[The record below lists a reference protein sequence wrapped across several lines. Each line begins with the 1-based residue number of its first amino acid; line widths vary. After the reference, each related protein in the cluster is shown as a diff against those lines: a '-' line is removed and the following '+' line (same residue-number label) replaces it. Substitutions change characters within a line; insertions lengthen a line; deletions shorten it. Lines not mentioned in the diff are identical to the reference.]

1 MATRNIFRSIIEQVP
16 DGIYIIARGKFEYV
30 NEAFENLTG
39 IRRRDLPARAFDF
52 LKLVHPADREVLRK
66 RRETAK
72 RGGKPASRFLIRM
85 RCGDGAPRHL
95 ELNTAPLSGRE
106 DTVLGIVRDITEA
119 RTRETERRRQV
130 RSFRAMI
137 ETAEEPIAIIQDG
150 RIRYANPALISLSGY
165 GRRALVG
172 KPFRAFIVPEQLSKV
187 EDLERQRSAG
197 RPAPFF
203 YETVTRTRKGDE
215 LNLQVSITGIDYYGR
230 PASLVVSQDI
240 TKYKKAEASLSETLE
255 KMRSA
260 LGSTV
265 QAIARIVEQKDPYT
279 AGHQQ
284 RVADLARAVA
294 AEMDLPTDNIDAIRM
309 AGLLHDLGKVSVPS
323 EILAK
328 PSRLTDAEFELIMNH
343 PQVAYD
349 ILKPIDFPWP
359 VAEIIRQ
366 HHERMNGSGYPAGL
380 KGEDILIEARVLA
393 VADVVE
399 AMITHR
405 PYRPARKLEDAL
417 LEISSQRGILY
428 DPAAADACRR
438 MLVEKGFT
446 FRLATDGDEASR

>member
-1 MATRNIFRSIIEQVP
+1 MGTRNIYRSIVEQVP
-16 DGIYIIARGKFEYV
+16 DGIYIISRGNFDFV

-39 IRRRDLPARAFDF
+39 IRRRELPAPAVEFF
-52 LKLVHPADREVLRK
+52 KIVHPADRALLRK

-72 RGGKPASRFLIRM
+72 RGGKPVSRFRIRVM
-85 RCGDGAPRHL
+85 TGDGALKHL
-95 ELNTAPLSGRE
+95 ELNTALISGRD
-106 DTVLGIVRDITEA
+106 DTVLGIVRDVTEA
-119 RTRETERRRQV
+119 RTRETARRRQA

-150 RIRYANPALISLSGY
+150 RIRYANPALTRLSGFA
-165 GRRALVG
+165 RRALLG
-172 KPFRAFIVPEQLSKV
+172 KPFRAFIVPEQLPKV
-187 EDLERQRSAG
+187 EDLQRRRNAG
-197 RPAPFF
+197 RATPFF
-203 YETVTRTRKGDE
+203 YETVAQTRRGEK
-215 LNLQVSITGIDYYGR
+215 LNLQVSITRIDYYGR

-240 TKYKKAEASLSETLE
+240 TTYKTAEEKLNATLA

-294 AEMDLPTDNIDAIRM
+294 TEMNLPPENIDAIRM

-323 EILAK
+323 EILSK
-328 PSRLTDAEFELIMNH
+328 PSRLTDAEFELIMKH

-349 ILKPIDFPWP
+349 ILRPITFPWP

-366 HHERMNGSGYPAGL
+366 HHERMNGSGYPQGL
-380 KGEDILIEARVLA
+380 KGAKILIEAKVLA

-405 PYRPARKLEDAL
+405 PYRPARKLEEAL
-417 LEISSQRGILY
+417 LEISSQSGILY

-438 MLVEKGFT
+438 TLVDKGFT
-446 FRLATDGDEASR
+446 FRAEAESLEISQ